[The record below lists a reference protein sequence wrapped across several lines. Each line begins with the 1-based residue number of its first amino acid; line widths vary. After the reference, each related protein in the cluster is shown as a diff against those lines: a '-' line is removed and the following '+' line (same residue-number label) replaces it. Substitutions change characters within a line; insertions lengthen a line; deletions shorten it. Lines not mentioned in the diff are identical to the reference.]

1 MLLDFTVDDEKVL
14 EAQQKL
20 LDFADGMDRAFN
32 STFEDAVWES
42 KATSL
47 REVKTM
53 INIEEAENE
62 MVQAVPFFVE
72 TRLGREAN
80 LKLLDRSIPMQ
91 AFKAT
96 QTAEGVV
103 LQLTRANTSQ
113 VFYKSHFGPK
123 IVKLGGN
130 IYHRAGKKRF
140 PIIKVADIKVSKI
153 DGVPETFRESVKKYK
168 VSMVQR
174 LEKKKQELVKEYG
187 RSVIYVATQT

>member
-1 MLLDFTVDDEKVL
+1 MLLDFTVDEEKVF

-32 STFEDAVWES
+32 SAFEDSVWES
-42 KATSL
+42 KATST

-53 INIEEAENE
+53 INIEEAEAE
-62 MVQAVPFFVE
+62 IVEAVPFFADI
-72 TRLGREAN
+72 RLGREVN

-123 IVKLGGN
+123 IARLGGN

-153 DGVPETFRESVKKYK
+153 DGVPETFRESVKKYR
-168 VSMVQR
+168 VAMVQR
-174 LEKKKQELVKEYG
+174 LEKKKKELVQEYG
-187 RSVIYVATQT
+187 KGVAYVATQT